1 MQAQCISRLMI
12 MTNSFKSTFQHS
24 STNLTGSVPSPLLPS
39 ILSPPSQGNSSTQL
53 RDEDNLDIFSS
64 DGASNSPS
72 PLALS
77 IWVLQQSLRFGST
90 TISTAIASQ
99 TETQIHTQ
107 IRSSQIHNQNQSP
120 MMQILNKMQIQSP
133 TQPKIEAG
141 SFAMKVFWKLISRDE
156 ADSSVE
162 SESAEEVLLP
172 TEVIDDIKACLQE
185 SALILPPSARK
196 FKEWDVGL
204 LERYEE

>member
-1 MQAQCISRLMI
+1 
-12 MTNSFKSTFQHS
+12 MTNSAKSTFQPS
-24 STNLTGSVPSPLLPS
+24 SINLTGSVPSPVLSS
-39 ILSPPSQGNSSTQL
+39 ILSPPSQGNSSTQP
-53 RDEDNLDIFSS
+53 RDEDNLDISS
-64 DGASNSPS
+64 LDDVSNSPS

-99 TETQIHTQ
+99 TETQIQTQ
-107 IRSSQIHNQNQSP
+107 IRSSQIHNQNQST
-120 MMQILNKMQIQSP
+120 MQILNKMQIQSP
-133 TQPKIEAG
+133 TQPKLEAG
-141 SFAMKVFWKLISRDE
+141 TFAMKVFWKLVSREE

-172 TEVIDDIKACLQE
+172 TEVIDEIKACLQD
-185 SALILPPSARK
+185 SALVLPPSARK